1 MNQFEERVLTDLAA
15 LRAQMAW
22 LVGSGNEGKMHE
34 LEQRIKRQVVS
45 LYRLSGIGAAS
56 GFALTA
62 VHLALDYMK
71 VVHR

>member
-22 LVGSGNEGKMHE
+22 LVGTGNEGKMHE
-34 LEQRIKRQVVS
+34 LEQRIKRQEVS
-45 LYRLSGIGAAS
+45 LYRLGGMGAAI
-56 GFALTA
+56 GGALTI

>member
-1 MNQFEERVLTDLAA
+1 MNQFEEKVLTDLAA

-22 LVGSGNEGKMHE
+22 LVGTGNEGKMHE
-34 LEQRIKRQVVS
+34 LEQRIKRQEVS
-45 LYRLSGIGAAS
+45 LYRLGGMGAAI
-56 GFALTA
+56 GGALTI